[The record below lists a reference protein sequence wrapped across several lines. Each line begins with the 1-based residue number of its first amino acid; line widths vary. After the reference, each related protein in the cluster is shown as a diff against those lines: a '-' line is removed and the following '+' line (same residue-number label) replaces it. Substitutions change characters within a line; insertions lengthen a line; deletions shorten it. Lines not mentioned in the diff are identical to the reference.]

1 MIRQCSLQDDD
12 IVRQIWSLQHIA
24 YRIEADL
31 IGVKELPPLMD
42 TLESLRRCGET
53 FYAEFDED
61 DEIQGVVAVE
71 CEQPGTLTIS
81 RMMVHPAYARQG
93 IGSHLLEHVFSRYP
107 DVPLYI
113 VSTGTRNEPAVKLYR
128 KQGFQPVEAFEV
140 TPGVELTTFH
150 RHNADR
156 STSSTGEVH

>member
-12 IVRQIWSLQHIA
+12 TVRQIWSLQHIA
-24 YRIEADL
+24 YRIEAEL
-31 IGVKELPPLMD
+31 IGAKELPPLMD

-53 FYAEFDED
+53 FYAEFDEE
-61 DEIQGVVAVE
+61 DEIHGVVAVE
-71 CEQPGTLTIS
+71 CEQTGTLTIS

-128 KQGFQPVEAFEV
+128 KQGFEPVEAFEV
-140 TPGVELTTFH
+140 SPGVELTTFH
-150 RHNADR
+150 RHNPDKER
-156 STSSTGEVH
+156 PSTAEVH

>member
-12 IVRQIWSLQHIA
+12 IVRQIWGLQHIA
-24 YRIEADL
+24 YRIEAEL
-31 IGVKELPPLMD
+31 IGAKELPPLLD

-61 DEIQGVVAVE
+61 DEIKGVVAVE
-71 CEQPGTLTIS
+71 CERPGTLTIS
-81 RMMVHPAYARQG
+81 RMMVHPTYARQG
-93 IGSHLLEHVFSRYP
+93 IGSQLLEHVFSRYP

-113 VSTGTRNEPAVKLYR
+113 VATGTRNEPAVKLYR
-128 KQGFQPVEAFEV
+128 KQGFEPIEAFEV

-150 RHNADR
+150 RHNPQQLHDSAQEDN
-156 STSSTGEVH
+156 